1 MSSSRSLSQNKPKT
15 PSKLSKSVTAR
26 SKSNSSSSR
35 SSPPPPP
42 PLPPPPSFTSMKP
55 KHPKE
60 KESYI
65 STGPRS
71 IFSYHENEIGFLEF
85 IDSQHGLVQISMI
98 LDNGKIKTFKVVK
111 NKLII
116 TDEKFL
122 GQTVESVR
130 ENNIKMLK
138 KLGIKDHPQY
148 KGKYGG
154 KKTRKHRKTKGKK
167 YYKKRTLS
175 KRK

>member
-1 MSSSRSLSQNKPKT
+1 MSSVSRSLSQNNPKT

-26 SKSNSSSSR
+26 SKSNSSPSR
-35 SSPPPPP
+35 LPPPPP
-42 PLPPPPSFTSMKP
+42 ALLPPPPPSFTSTKKP
-55 KHPKE
+55 PKE

-71 IFSYHENEIGFLEF
+71 IFSIDNPRGFLEF
-85 IDSQHGLVQISMI
+85 IDSEHGLVQISMI
-98 LDNGKIKTFKVVK
+98 LNDGKIKTFKVVK

-130 ENNIKMLK
+130 ENNIKMLEQ
-138 KLGIKDHPQY
+138 LGIKHPQY

-167 YYKKRTLS
+167 YYKKRTLR